1 MFRYKSKRIVILGM
15 MTLSFSLLLSL
26 NNNITVRQMVVFA
39 QQKQASSDNL
49 SAQVLPQGTSL
60 QARDKAVNNTNVTG
74 TTLGAI
80 TAQVAP
86 QGTSLRSTNGSA
98 ANTSSPVTSSAGNLT
113 ASVTPQGTSLQHTNH
128 SSTGR

>member
-1 MFRYKSKRIVILGM
+1 
-15 MTLSFSLLLSL
+15 
-26 NNNITVRQMVVFA
+26 
-39 QQKQASSDNL
+39 
-49 SAQVLPQGTSL
+49 
-60 QARDKAVNNTNVTG
+60 VTG
-74 TTLGAI
+74 TTLGPI

-128 SSTGR
+128 SSSGK